1 MATYGQF
8 YVYPLVDKLPIWSDR
23 DQAQALRIATRKE
36 KLHVVRSEGALYCVR
51 VLGVGYGYVR
61 AEDVISEYEAAK
73 QAAAA
78 RQAARGGA
86 YASGATPGGVQAS
99 FQNAGFLERLL
110 GYVIDSVMLFG
121 IFYAIG
127 VMLGVQTPGFHTE
140 IVTIN
145 GVETK
150 RYMFYYWPGGSEPGL
165 AHVVSFVA
173 GLTYWIGSWSA
184 FGATPGKMALG
195 QQIVHA
201 QTGDRIGPGACF
213 LRYIGTMISGLVL
226 CVGYLWI
233 IWDPQK
239 QAWHDKIAN
248 TRVIRAR

>member
-1 MATYGQF
+1 VQTYGQF
-8 YVYPLVDKLPIWSDR
+8 YVYPLIEKLPIWSDR
-23 DQAQALRIATRKE
+23 DQTQTVAVAPRSQ

-51 VLGVGYGYVR
+51 VLGKGYGYVR

-78 RQAARGGA
+78 RQGPRGVGAVPGDRQAAFE
-86 YASGATPGGVQAS
+86 P
-99 FQNAGFLERLL
+99 AGFLERLL
-110 GYVIDSVMLFG
+110 AYIIDSVVLFG

-127 VMLGVQTPGFHTE
+127 VLLGVQTPGFHTE
-140 IVTIN
+140 IAVVN
-145 GVETK
+145 GIETK
-150 RYMFYYWPGGSEPGL
+150 RYMFYYWPGGSDIGL
-165 AHVVSFVA
+165 AHLVSFIA

-201 QTGDRIGPGACF
+201 QTGQAVGVGSCV
-213 LRYIGTMISGLVL
+213 LRYVGTIISGIPL
-226 CVGYLWI
+226 CLGYLWI
-233 IWDPQK
+233 IWDPNK

-248 TRVIRAR
+248 TLVVRGR